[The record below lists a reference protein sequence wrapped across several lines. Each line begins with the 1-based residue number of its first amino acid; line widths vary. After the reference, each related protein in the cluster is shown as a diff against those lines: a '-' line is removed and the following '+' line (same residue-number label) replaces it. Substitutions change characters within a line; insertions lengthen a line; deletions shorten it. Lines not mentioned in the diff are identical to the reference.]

1 MTSISVQVQKQSQL
15 DQNDE
20 NRELCLLLTLIDL
33 DRKGYKGLDE
43 AHYIWNGQTL
53 VKVGVDKVPQ
63 LVFLV
68 LWFLM
73 QA

>member
-1 MTSISVQVQKQSQL
+1 MTSISVQIQKQSQL

-43 AHYIWNGQTL
+43 AHYI
-53 VKVGVDKVPQ
+53 
-63 LVFLV
+63 
-68 LWFLM
+68 
-73 QA
+73 